1 MILRATKNRRT
12 IFFLIFDTII
22 FCLSIYFAFLLRFSG
37 EIPEIFERGMI
48 YGGIILVSSKLVL
61 MWIFRLYKVPW
72 RFFGL
77 NEARKIFL
85 VTILSAG
92 IFYTI
97 FISYDEFFNP
107 FPRSVIIID
116 AILSALMVGSLR
128 IVKRIFLDFKKSH
141 NGEPC
146 VIIGSTSKTLQVLKG
161 LKSGYAD
168 YYATGIVDGRSD
180 VVGTYCDGFLVGNK
194 SELKNYVED
203 GVKTAIIALKLRP
216 NELKELYDELD
227 EIGFKDIKIFSLLD
241 GKKEGKQLEHKFY
254 KYL

>member
-92 IFYTI
+92 ILYTI
-97 FISYDEFFNP
+97 FISYDEFFNRP
-107 FPRSVIIID
+107 AGMQATVTVTRDILD
-116 AILSALMVGSLR
+116 AWGSSESAKAKM
-128 IVKRIFLDFKKSH
+128 
-141 NGEPC
+141 
-146 VIIGSTSKTLQVLKG
+146 Q
-161 LKSGYAD
+161 
-168 YYATGIVDGRSD
+168 
-180 VVGTYCDGFLVGNK
+180 
-194 SELKNYVED
+194 
-203 GVKTAIIALKLRP
+203 IA
-216 NELKELYDELD
+216 
-227 EIGFKDIKIFSLLD
+227 
-241 GKKEGKQLEHKFY
+241 
-254 KYL
+254 YL